1 MTPRSCFGPARR
13 RGRTVVRFFRS
24 TVLELKGGLLDL
36 RLLGLASGT
45 FAIGTGSF
53 VFAGLLGGVAED
65 LSVSVA
71 TAGQLITLYAVV
83 YAVGSPVLVTITNR
97 IMRKRLLILS
107 LAIFAAANV
116 AAVVI
121 PSFGPLLA
129 SRVVAACAAAVF
141 TPTSAA
147 VAAALVPPEKRGRAL
162 AFVTGGLTIAFAFGI
177 PLGTLVGEY
186 FGWRA
191 AFVLVGVLG
200 TVGVLGI
207 SAFLPEVE
215 NPPPAS
221 LRERLGAVGQPA
233 VFATLSLT
241 VIGLGCGF
249 VVFTYIGPLLGD
261 LTGFGGGGVSAML
274 LLFGVAAIAG
284 NALGGYGADRWG
296 YGRSLVVIFAVLTL
310 SLLAFSLLTPASR
323 SPLAVIGTGIALVT
337 WSVAGWALTP
347 FQQYRLIW
355 LAPRTQN
362 VVLSLN
368 ASSIYLG
375 QGIGAGL
382 GALAILYG
390 SLASLGWV
398 AALWAATGLLVL
410 LLGAR
415 RTAPEPEN
423 PG

>member
-1 MTPRSCFGPARR
+1 MSVGGEPWYGFC
-13 RGRTVVRFFRS
+13 RS

-97 IMRKRLLILS
+97 IMRRRLLILS

-116 AAVVI
+116 AAVAI

-147 VAAALVPPEKRGRAL
+147 VAAALAPLEKRGQAL
-162 AFVTGGLTIAFAFGI
+162 AVVTGGLTIAFAFGI
-177 PLGTLVGEY
+177 PLGTLVGDY

-207 SAFLPEVE
+207 GAVLPEVE
-215 NPPPAS
+215 NPPPVS

-249 VVFTYIGPLLGD
+249 VVFTYIGPLLSD
-261 LTGFGGGGVSAML
+261 LTGFGGMGVSAML

-296 YGRSLVVIFAVLTL
+296 YGRSLGVIFATLTL
-310 SLLAFSLLTPASR
+310 SLLAFSLLTPVAGS
-323 SPLAVIGTGIALVT
+323 SLAVAGTGVALVV

-347 FQQYRLIW
+347 FQQYRLID

-382 GALAILYG
+382 GSLAILYG

-410 LLGAR
+410 LLGTR
-415 RTAPEPEN
+415 RTAPKPDN

>member
-1 MTPRSCFGPARR
+1 M
-13 RGRTVVRFFRS
+13 
-24 TVLELKGGLLDL
+24 DL
-36 RLLGLASGT
+36 RLLGLALGT

-53 VFAGLLGGVAED
+53 VFAGLLGGVAEY

-83 YAVGSPVLVTITNR
+83 YAVGSPVLVTITR
-97 IMRKRLLILS
+97 RVAIRRLLILS
-107 LAIFAAANV
+107 LAVFAVANV
-116 AAVVI
+116 AAVAI
-121 PSFGPLLA
+121 PTFGPLLV

-147 VAAALVPPEKRGRAL
+147 VAAALAPLEERGRAL
-162 AFVTGGLTIAFAFGI
+162 ASVTGGLTIAFAFGI
-177 PLGTLVGEY
+177 PLGTLVGDY

-207 SAFLPEVE
+207 GTFLPAVE
-215 NPPPAS
+215 NPPPVS
-221 LRERLGAVGQPA
+221 LRERLGTVGQPA
-233 VFATLSLT
+233 VFVTLILT
-241 VIGLGCGF
+241 TIGLGCGF
-249 VVFTYIGPLLGD
+249 VVFTYIGPLLSD
-261 LTGFGGGGVSAML
+261 LTGFGGRGVSAML
-274 LLFGVAAIAG
+274 LVFGSAGVAG

-296 YGRSLVVIFAVLTL
+296 YRWSLAVISATLTL
-310 SLLAFSLLTPASR
+310 SLLAFSLLTPVAGS
-323 SPLAVIGTGIALVT
+323 SLAAAGTGVALIA

-347 FQQYRLIW
+347 FQQYRLVD

-382 GALAILYG
+382 GSLAILYG

-398 AALWAATGLLVL
+398 AALWAATGLFVL
-410 LLGAR
+410 LLSER
-415 RTAPEPEN
+415 RTAPKPDN